1 MKHNLKTISFMIA
14 SFKDIVGTFGMNEK
28 SISFFKKNIEGLS
41 AISQV
46 TSSDANL
53 IYDILDINDKNISYE
68 QRMKSLNKYVMAINR
83 VHTVKNKETIFYI
96 INDLRNSN
104 VISEKTKRNVLETL
118 DIDEALY
125 KENVINTIKAI
136 KENNDF
142 GSYSFNEKSDINIS
156 EIEKY
161 KEIIK
166 GNKNLHIKIKN
177 ENAVCYGDRHYYI
190 YKLKDF
196 LDTLT
201 DKYEGD
207 NALKALKYGDFII
220 GQEES
225 SPSGDPCRGFITTFR
240 EDTKIKAEFLKINWN
255 KVVAELTIN
264 KDKQTDDL
272 DYDY

>member
-14 SFKDIVGTFGMNEK
+14 SFKDIVNTFGMNEK
-28 SISFFKKNIEGLS
+28 SIAFFKKNIEGLS

-46 TSSDANL
+46 NPLDINL
-53 IYDILDINDKNISYE
+53 IYDVLNINDKNISPE
-68 QRMKSLNKYVMAINR
+68 KRISFLNEYVKAINKI
-83 VHTVKNKETIFYI
+83 HTVKNKETIFYI
-96 INDLRNSN
+96 INDLRDAN

-118 DIDEALY
+118 DVDETLY
-125 KENVINTIKAI
+125 KQNAI
-136 KENNDF
+136 KENNNF
-142 GSYSFNEKSDINIS
+142 GNYSFNKT

-161 KEIIK
+161 NEIIK

-177 ENAVCYGDRHYYI
+177 ENAVCSCDKFYYI

-201 DKYEGD
+201 NKYEGN
-207 NALKALKYGDFII
+207 NALTALRDGDFII

-240 EDTKIKAEFLKINWN
+240 EDTKLKAEFLKINWN
-255 KVVAELTIN
+255 KIVAELDIN
-264 KDKQTDDL
+264 NYKHNDDF

>member
-14 SFKDIVGTFGMNEK
+14 SFKDIVNTFGMNEK
-28 SISFFKKNIEGLS
+28 SIAFFKKNIEGLS

-46 TSSDANL
+46 TPSDINL
-53 IYDILDINDKNISYE
+53 IYDVLNFNDKNISPE
-68 QRMKSLNKYVMAINR
+68 KRISFLNEYVKAINK

-96 INDLRNSN
+96 INDLKDAN

-118 DIDEALY
+118 DIDETLY
-125 KENVINTIKAI
+125 KQNSI
-136 KENNDF
+136 KENNNF
-142 GSYSFNEKSDINIS
+142 GNYSFNKT

-161 KEIIK
+161 NEIIK

-177 ENAVCYGDRHYYI
+177 ENENAVCSCDRPYYI
-190 YKLKDF
+190 YKLKNF
-196 LDTLT
+196 LDIFANR
-201 DKYEGD
+201 YEGN
-207 NALKALKYGDFII
+207 NALKALKDGDFII

-225 SPSGDPCRGFITTFR
+225 SPSGDPCRGCRGFITTFR

-255 KVVAELTIN
+255 KIITELDIN
-264 KDKQTDDL
+264 NYKHNDDF

>member
-14 SFKDIVGTFGMNEK
+14 SFKDIVNTFGMNEK
-28 SISFFKKNIEGLS
+28 SIAFFKKNVEGLI

-46 TSSDANL
+46 TSSDVNL
-53 IYDILDINDKNISYE
+53 IYNVLNINDKNISPE
-68 QRMKSLNKYVMAINR
+68 KRISFLNEYVKAINK

-96 INDLRNSN
+96 MEDLRNTN

-118 DIDEALY
+118 DIDETLY
-125 KENVINTIKAI
+125 KQNAI
-136 KENNDF
+136 KENNNF
-142 GSYSFNEKSDINIS
+142 GSYSFNEKSDINTS

-177 ENAVCYGDRHYYI
+177 ENAVCSCDRHYYI

-196 LDTLT
+196 LDTFT
-201 DKYEGD
+201 KKYEGN
-207 NALKALKYGDFII
+207 NALKALRDGDFII

-225 SPSGDPCRGFITTFR
+225 SPSGDPCRGFITTFK
-240 EDTKIKAEFLKINWN
+240 EFKENTKIKDEFLKINWN
-255 KVVAELTIN
+255 KIIAELDIN
-264 KDKQTDDL
+264 NDKHNDDF

>member
-14 SFKDIVGTFGMNEK
+14 SFKNIVDTFGMNEK
-28 SISFFKKNIEGLS
+28 SIAFFKKNVEGLS

-46 TSSDANL
+46 TPSDINL
-53 IYDILDINDKNISYE
+53 IYDVLNINDKNISPE
-68 QRMKSLNKYVMAINR
+68 KRISFLNEYIKAINK

-96 INDLRNSN
+96 INDLRNTN
-104 VISEKTKRNVLETL
+104 VISEKTKKNVLETL
-118 DIDEALY
+118 DVDETLY
-125 KENVINTIKAI
+125 KQNAI
-136 KENNDF
+136 KENNNF
-142 GSYSFNEKSDINIS
+142 GSYLFNEKS

-177 ENAVCYGDRHYYI
+177 ENAVCSCDRHYYI

-196 LDTLT
+196 LDTFT
-201 DKYEGD
+201 KKYEGN
-207 NALKALKYGDFII
+207 NALKALRDGDFII

-240 EDTKIKAEFLKINWN
+240 EDTKLKAEFLKINWN
-255 KVVAELTIN
+255 KIIAELDISN
-264 KDKQTDDL
+264 DKYNDDF

>member
-46 TSSDANL
+46 TSSDVNL
-53 IYDILDINDKNISYE
+53 IYDVLNFNDKNISPE
-68 QRMKSLNKYVMAINR
+68 KRISFLNEYIKAINK
-83 VHTVKNKETIFYI
+83 VNTVKNKETIFYI
-96 INDLRNSN
+96 INDLKDAN

-118 DIDEALY
+118 DIDETFY
-125 KENVINTIKAI
+125 KKNAI
-136 KENNDF
+136 KENNNFIF
-142 GSYSFNEKSDINIS
+142 GDYYFNENSDISTS

-161 KEIIK
+161 NEIIK

-177 ENAVCYGDRHYYI
+177 ENAVCSCDRHYYI
-190 YKLKDF
+190 YKLKNF
-196 LDTLT
+196 LDVFANAH
-201 DKYEGD
+201 EGN
-207 NALKALKYGDFII
+207 NALKALRNGDFII

-240 EDTKIKAEFLKINWN
+240 EDTKLKAEFLKVNWN

-264 KDKQTDDL
+264 KDKQTEDL